1 MKQKYLLIS
10 SAVFLVIAFVAGSL
24 YYKSQQANAAVE
36 AYKRDRSTFVRDYS
50 PTEGNPAAKVE
61 IVEFFDPACD
71 TCKEFYPLVKKLM
84 DDHPGKIRLY
94 ERYAPFHPGS
104 DAVVKLLA
112 AAHKQG
118 KFWPTLEAI
127 FAAQSKWAPEH
138 RPQPELVWNYIGGVG
153 LDIDRLRQDMASP
166 EMDKIVQQD
175 LADARKLNVK
185 ATPEFFVDGKPL
197 PTWGYE
203 QLKTLVQDEVS
214 AAY

>member
-50 PTEGNPAAKVE
+50 PMEGNPAAKVE

-112 AAHKQG
+112 AAQKQG

-127 FAAQSKWAPEH
+127 FAAQSRWAPEH

-153 LDIDRLRQDMASP
+153 LDIDRLRQDMALP

-197 PTWGYE
+197 PSWGYE
-203 QLKTLVQDEVS
+203 QLKTLVQDEVA

>member
-36 AYKRDRSTFVRDYS
+36 AYKRDRSTFVREYS
-50 PTEGNPAAKVE
+50 PMEGSPDAKVE

-84 DDHPGKIRLY
+84 DAHPGKIRLY
-94 ERYAPFHPGS
+94 ERYAPFHNGS
-104 DAVVKLLA
+104 DTVVKLLA

-118 KFWPTLEAI
+118 KFWPTLEAV

-153 LDIDRLRQDMASP
+153 LDINRLRQDMESP

-197 PTWGYE
+197 PTWSYE

>member
-24 YYKSQQANAAVE
+24 YYKSQQEKAAID
-36 AYKRDRSTFVRDYS
+36 AYKRDRSTFVREYS
-50 PTEGNPAAKVE
+50 PMEGNPAAKVE

-71 TCKEFYPLVKKLM
+71 TCKEFYPMVKKLM

-104 DAVVKLLA
+104 DYVVKMLA

-118 KFWPTLEAI
+118 KFWPTLEAV
-127 FAAQSKWAPEH
+127 FAAQSSWAPQH

-153 LDIDRLRQDMASP
+153 LDINRLRRDMELP

-185 ATPEFFVDGKPL
+185 ATPEFFVNGKPL
-197 PTWGYE
+197 PSWGWE
-203 QLKTLVQDEVS
+203 QLKTLVQDELS

>member
-36 AYKRDRSTFVRDYS
+36 AYKRDRSTFVREYS
-50 PTEGNPAAKVE
+50 PMEGSPDAKVE

-94 ERYAPFHPGS
+94 ERYAPFHNGS
-104 DAVVKLLA
+104 DTVVKLLA

-118 KFWPTLEAI
+118 KFWPTLEAV

-153 LDIDRLRQDMASP
+153 LDINRLRQDMESP

-197 PTWGYE
+197 PTWSYE